1 MQELKFDTKG
11 IIMEY
16 QIAHTIS
23 KVFNFKQLNH
33 LPHKTTQ
40 SPFLI
45 KKFNI
50 TKKRNEIWKIKT
62 IYNRIINDLD
72 SKIRHVINSKQWK
85 DAHNPILPNYYSKTF
100 NYKLLLNIL
109 PF

>member
-11 IIMEY
+11 IIIEY

-45 KKFNI
+45 KKCNI

-62 IYNRIINDLD
+62 IYNRNINDLD
-72 SKIRHVINSKQWK
+72 SKIRHV
-85 DAHNPILPNYYSKTF
+85 HNPVLPNYYFKTF